1 MGNVCSCLKKN
12 QFDDNNPLLNNNMYC
27 AYCDK
32 TYPFNVYHRHLVECK
47 RINLKNNEYGG

>member
-1 MGNVCSCLKKN
+1 MGNVCSCFKKN